1 MLKPENG
8 LYFLYIRYIVTAGI
22 DSLFP
27 PAETAA
33 PQLDKMD
40 PASTVTFNDGVL
52 ASSWP
57 TASARNAWRSWEME
71 SMDISG
77 QKASL
82 MGYHEFSGLVS
93 IERYGN

>member
-1 MLKPENG
+1 MLSENG
-8 LYFLYIRYIVTAGI
+8 LYFLCIVTAGI

-27 PAETAA
+27 PAGGIRYFPMLPLGDFPSQPTPPIFGS

-57 TASARNAWRSWEME
+57 TASARNAW
-71 SMDISG
+71 
-77 QKASL
+77 L
-82 MGYHEFSGLVS
+82 
-93 IERYGN
+93 